1 MIVTSLSVENY
12 KSLRSVAVTPGPL
25 SVVVGANGSGK
36 SNLADCIDFI
46 SEVYRYGLEVAVAR
60 KGGYENI
67 AHRKQR
73 RSKGAMTIAL
83 EVELHTDDFKR
94 SRRAAKTEVPP
105 LRIRHYFSFRAKGYS
120 IRAEFAVER
129 ERIDISTRHADQWR
143 PVATV
148 RREGKQLTF
157 ESEHDV
163 STTSELSITQEVQ
176 PYGRLLDLNELKFF
190 TERKQSLSDSE
201 LFAVAIGRF
210 VPSLT
215 AFTGAVGAMRVFQ
228 ISPTES
234 REFGVPIPNPELG
247 RFGGDLPAV
256 VDMLSTKH
264 RQAWSVVME
273 SMKRILPGLENIEV
287 EYTPARTLGLFFREA
302 STGRPWTVAEV
313 SDGTIHT
320 LALLVAIFDPRSTTL
335 VIEEPENSVHPWIIR
350 NILSA
355 CEEASKKKQI
365 VITTHS
371 PIVMNHVRPESVLVI
386 WRSQGESK
394 LERLEKLDPD
404 FLRLWTDGKVA
415 TFDYLDSGALPQAI
429 PPEPAT
435 GEPHNEPSE

>member
-1 MIVTSLSVENY
+1 VIVTNLSVENY

-36 SNLADCIDFI
+36 SNLADCIDFV
-46 SEVYRYGLEVAVAR
+46 SEVYRHGLEVAVAR

-73 RSKGAMTIAL
+73 RSKGAMTITL
-83 EVELHTDDFKR
+83 EAELLADDFKR
-94 SRRAAKTEVPP
+94 GRRAARTELPP
-105 LRIRHYFSFRAKGYS
+105 LKIRHYFSFRAKGYS

-129 ERIDISTRHADQWR
+129 ERIDISTQHADQWR
-143 PVATV
+143 VVATV

-157 ESEHDV
+157 ESEHDL
-163 STTSELSITQEVQ
+163 SATSDPSFTQEIQ
-176 PYGRLLDLNELKFF
+176 PYGRLLDLSELKFF
-190 TERKQSLSDSE
+190 TERKQSVSDSE

-215 AFTGAVGAMRVFQ
+215 AFTTAVGAMRVFQ

-247 RFGGDLPAV
+247 RFGSDLPAV
-256 VDMLSTKH
+256 VDMLSNKH
-264 RQAWSVVME
+264 RQAWSIVME

-287 EYTPARTLGLFFREA
+287 DYTPARTLGLFFRE
-302 STGRPWTVAEV
+302 TGIGRPWTVAEV

-355 CEEASKKKQI
+355 CEEASKRKQI
-365 VITTHS
+365 LITTHS
-371 PIVMNHVRPESVLVI
+371 PIVMNHVRPENVLVI
-386 WRSQGESK
+386 WRAQGESK
-394 LERLEKLDPD
+394 LERLVNLDTS
-404 FLRLWTDGKVA
+404 FRQLWADGKVA

-429 PPEPAT
+429 PPEPLSDE
-435 GEPHNEPSE
+435 GEK